1 MHGVLD
7 RHWMFMVH
15 RSRMDQMAHV
25 MSRVMGDLSRMTMV
39 GHEGSSM
46 VAMVPVHL
54 MVFLVHCMVGAMV

>member
-1 MHGVLD
+1 MLD
-7 RHWMFMVH
+7 RRWMFMVNWSWMH
-15 RSRMDQMAHV
+15 QMAHV

-39 GHEGSSM
+39 GHKGSSM

>member
-1 MHGVLD
+1 MLD

-25 MSRVMGDLSRMTMV
+25 MRDLSRMAMV
-39 GHEGSSM
+39 GHERSRM
-46 VAMVPVHL
+46 VTMVPVHL

>member
-7 RHWMFMVH
+7 RHWMFMVQ

-25 MSRVMGDLSRMTMV
+25 MSGVGVHSRMTMV
-39 GHEGSSM
+39 GHEGSHMVTM
-46 VAMVPVHL
+46 VAVNL